1 MYLLRAAPAERAVLA
16 AVASDLYESFERA
29 LQVEGVR
36 LEPTHNTTTAITIPD
51 IITTIGH
58 TTIIAPT
65 IITVTTIT
73 IIIVDITGGIIGRIA
88 IDRL

>member
-1 MYLLRAAPAERAVLA
+1 MDPGITDRI
-16 AVASDLYESFERA
+16 
-29 LQVEGVR
+29 
-36 LEPTHNTTTAITIPD
+36 TMKAITIPD

-58 TTIIAPT
+58 TTIIVPT

-73 IIIVDITGGIIGRIA
+73 IIIVDIAGGMIGRIA